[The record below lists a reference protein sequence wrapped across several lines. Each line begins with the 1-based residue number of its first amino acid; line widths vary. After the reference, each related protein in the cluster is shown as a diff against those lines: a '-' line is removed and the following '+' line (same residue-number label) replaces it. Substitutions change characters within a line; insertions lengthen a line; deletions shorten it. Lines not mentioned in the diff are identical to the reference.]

1 MTARGRLIRD
11 VALVAAAGFVAY
23 GVAILWTAPSP
34 IFSSDH
40 AVPRVLEL
48 NLQDAERRIT
58 ALGFRARFAGTEQHP
73 GMAAGRVVG
82 QDPPPGVI
90 LPPGSAVQLT
100 ASGGRLPV
108 LVPDVIGFAATQ
120 ATRVLD
126 AAGLAA
132 ATVDSVTEGSDA
144 PGVVIA
150 TRPAA
155 GTPEDAGT
163 TVGLVVSVGASR
175 SAGQP

>member
-1 MTARGRLIRD
+1 VSPRGRLLRD
-11 VALVAAAGFVAY
+11 LALVAAAGFVAY
-23 GVAILWTAPSP
+23 GVAILWTAPAP

-48 NLQDAERRIT
+48 SLQDAERRIT

-73 GMAAGRVVG
+73 GVPAGRIVG

-90 LPPGSAVQLT
+90 LPPASVVQLT
-100 ASGGRLPV
+100 TSGGRTPV

-132 ATVDSVTEGSDA
+132 ATVDSVTDGADA
-144 PGVVIA
+144 PGVVVA

-155 GTPEDAGT
+155 GVPEDAGT
-163 TVGLVVSVGASR
+163 TIGLVVSVAR
-175 SAGQP
+175 APQP

>member
-23 GVAILWTAPSP
+23 GVAILWTAPAP

-48 NLQDAERRIT
+48 SLQDAERRIT
-58 ALGFRARFAGTEQHP
+58 ALGFRPRFAGTEQHP
-73 GMAAGRVVG
+73 GVPAGRVVG

-108 LVPDVIGFAATQ
+108 IVPDVIGFAATH

-132 ATVDSVTEGSDA
+132 ATVDSVPNAADA

-155 GTPEDAGT
+155 GTTEDAGA
-163 TVGLVVSVGASR
+163 TVGLVVSR
-175 SAGQP
+175 P

>member
-23 GVAILWTAPSP
+23 GVAILWTAPAP

-48 NLQDAERRIT
+48 SLQDAERRI
-58 ALGFRARFAGTEQHP
+58 AGLGFRARFAGTEQHP
-73 GMAAGRVVG
+73 GMPAGRVVG

-100 ASGGRLPV
+100 VSGG
-108 LVPDVIGFAATQ
+108 
-120 ATRVLD
+120 
-126 AAGLAA
+126 
-132 ATVDSVTEGSDA
+132 
-144 PGVVIA
+144 
-150 TRPAA
+150 RPAA

-175 SAGQP
+175 SASQP

>member
-1 MTARGRLIRD
+1 VTPRSRLIRD
-11 VALVAAAGFVAY
+11 VALVAAAGFVAW
-23 GVAILWTAPSP
+23 GVALLWTAPAP

-48 NLQDAERRIT
+48 SLQDAERRIT
-58 ALGFRARFAGTEQHP
+58 ALGFRPRFAGTEQQP
-73 GMAAGRVVG
+73 GVPAGRVVG
-82 QDPPPGVI
+82 QDPPPGVV

-100 ASGGRLPV
+100 TSGSRTPV

-132 ATVDSVTEGSDA
+132 ATVDSVTDGADA

-155 GTPEDAGT
+155 GSPEDAGT
-163 TVGLVVSVGASR
+163 TVGLVVSVGAGSR
-175 SAGQP
+175 P